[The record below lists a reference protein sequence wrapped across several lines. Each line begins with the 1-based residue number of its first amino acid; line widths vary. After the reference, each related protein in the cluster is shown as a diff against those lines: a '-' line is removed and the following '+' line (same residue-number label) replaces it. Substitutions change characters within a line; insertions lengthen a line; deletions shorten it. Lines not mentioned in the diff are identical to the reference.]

1 MIIIF
6 SCIDKMGNYEP
17 TTFFILENEEL
28 GTWWVG
34 KKKMELD
41 AMDFPARRSVSQ
53 SELLTKLEKKFETH
67 HKYTRPSLDIRF
79 LNSSGFVSYGIERFL
94 SKLDYKIRKNPQMY
108 EELRKLYSAG
118 WTNDDFTMPST
129 LHVLHIWNPNKLTNI
144 NDVYSDLKRN
154 WGVGGEGQLRSF
166 HKLNKCLNE
175 RISKPKDV
183 YLYQKGRAKLLRE
196 MKKTGKRPKQS
207 TIDKYKITP
216 EEILYIKEMPE
227 DQLVME
233 EAFCEPCEPPKFYKK
248 GKYSYCPCDIRVD
261 RCKNLECKVLGTQMG
276 LKVGG
281 SICEHNTYRSTC
293 KKCGG
298 GEVCEHDKIR
308 SRCKKCGGGYICEHI
323 NYRSQ
328 CKWCGGVSICEHNIN
343 RVGCRKCGG
352 SQVCEHNRTRSAC
365 KECRGGAIC
374 EHNRERGSCKICNPH
389 GYIARLRRARR
400 LVYIKNHKTTHTLDD
415 LCMTSKEWL
424 KYLHKTFEDTYGRPK
439 TDEDDVHIDEIIP
452 CSAWNLPDDNK
463 YCWHYL
469 NSQWLLAGDNLS
481 KHDSYEEEDK
491 LAMIE
496 RIQSSL

>member
-1 MIIIF
+1 
-6 SCIDKMGNYEP
+6 MG
-17 TTFFILENEEL
+17 
-28 GTWWVG
+28 V
-34 KKKMELD
+34 
-41 AMDFPARRSVSQ
+41 R
-53 SELLTKLEKKFETH
+53 
-67 HKYTRPSLDIRF
+67 
-79 LNSSGFVSYGIERFL
+79 
-94 SKLDYKIRKNPQMY
+94 
-108 EELRKLYSAG
+108 
-118 WTNDDFTMPST
+118 
-129 LHVLHIWNPNKLTNI
+129 
-144 NDVYSDLKRN
+144 
-154 WGVGGEGQLRSF
+154 
-166 HKLNKCLNE
+166 
-175 RISKPKDV
+175 
-183 YLYQKGRAKLLRE
+183 
-196 MKKTGKRPKQS
+196 
-207 TIDKYKITP
+207 
-216 EEILYIKEMPE
+216 
-227 DQLVME
+227 
-233 EAFCEPCEPPKFYKK
+233 
-248 GKYSYCPCDIRVD
+248 
-261 RCKNLECKVLGTQMG
+261 
-276 LKVGG
+276 VGG